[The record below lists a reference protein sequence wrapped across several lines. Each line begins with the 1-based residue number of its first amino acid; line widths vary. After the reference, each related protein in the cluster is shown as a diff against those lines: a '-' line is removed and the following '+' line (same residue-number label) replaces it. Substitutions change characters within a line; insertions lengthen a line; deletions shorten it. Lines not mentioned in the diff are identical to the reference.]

1 MPLPIGRIIDIS
13 LELNAKNFRMQVME
27 GFKRDMQFEVEVIK
41 EHDAATGLGQIV
53 RGVHMRLHAGSH
65 IDAPEHFVK
74 GGKQVHELPLSTFV
88 GDAVVANFSDKK
100 PGEGIT
106 AENLEVRIGEKL

>member
-41 EHDAATGLGQIV
+41 
-53 RGVHMRLHAGSH
+53 
-65 IDAPEHFVK
+65 FVTENFRDLRRRIALD
-74 GGKQVHELPLSTFV
+74 Q
-88 GDAVVANFSDKK
+88 VVAD
-100 PGEGIT
+100 
-106 AENLEVRIGEKL
+106 EVQDADE